1 MALDQSNVCKK
12 CYKSKYF
19 RMVFHLLKYYQKIFS
34 NLIMSTK
41 IITRTIFDT
50 NFLKFIILYFYI
62 VSTTTRFSVLIYALH
77 NDNK

>member
-12 CYKSKYF
+12 CYKSKYS

-34 NLIMSTK
+34 NLAMSTK

>member
-19 RMVFHLLKYYQKIFS
+19 HMVFHILKYYQKRFS

-62 VSTTTRFSVLIYALH
+62 VSTTTRFFSFDLCFA
-77 NDNK
+77 